1 MVGAE
6 RKLKIVNKSAQVG
19 FDALL
24 ANLIHIDIQFH
35 VYVCYITPTAEAGH
49 RRPTKVTMGKN
60 FFG

>member
-24 ANLIHIDIQFH
+24 ANLIHIDIQYH
-35 VYVCYITPTAEAGH
+35 ACYIALMVEPGH
-49 RRPTKVTMGKN
+49 
-60 FFG
+60 